1 MPYINQSRG
10 DVRCGA
16 YAAAYWVWETAGGHL
31 PANNVNDE
39 EEVHIIYNNV
49 RFNMADMQIIDNFNH
64 AMADAMRGFSNPFRI
79 SDYLNNRLGINTEVI
94 SADANFRNLL
104 HILDPTRHLKDPHV
118 IQDLANGESAIL
130 IMGYDLG
137 GQPDPRHYV
146 YAVGNKNIKKISND
160 GIGMTVI
167 DPADGKESKVEYNL
181 SEWTASFHGM
191 KFLNTVIR

>member
-1 MPYINQSRG
+1 MPYINQNRG

-39 EEVHIIYNNV
+39 EEVHIIYNRV
-49 RFNMADMQIIDNFNH
+49 RFKMADMQIIDNFNH

-104 HILDPTRHLKDPHV
+104 HILDHTRPLNPPHV
-118 IQDLANGESAIL
+118 IQDLANGERAIL
-130 IMGYDLG
+130 IMGTYAVG
-137 GQPDPRHYV
+137 GQPDPQHYV
-146 YAVGNKNIKKISND
+146 YAVGNDAIQLPNNR
-160 GIGMTVI
+160 IGMTII
-167 DPADGKESKVEYNL
+167 DPAYGERLDVGYNL
-181 SEWTASFHGM
+181 STWTALFHRM
-191 KFLNTVIR
+191 QFLNTVIR